1 MTTKAEALRRFDLS
15 HKDIVKEYGRN
26 SVNARTSLIGKEIY
40 NLTSEFSII
49 NWKKM
54 RANNYWPVIDS
65 IKSLYEKKLF
75 TLNRVKEYID
85 SFNKQP

>member
-1 MTTKAEALRRFDLS
+1 MTTKAEALRRFDLNY
-15 HKDIVKEYGRN
+15 KDVVSQYGRN
-26 SVNARTSLIGKEIY
+26 SVNAKQSLVSRDIY

-54 RANNYWPVIDS
+54 RAKNYWPVIDS

-75 TLNRVKEYID
+75 TLSRVKEYID
-85 SFNKQP
+85 NFNK